1 MRNKKGDEREV
12 KEYERII
19 PGDNVCSIVSCFYFY
34 LSLVLVLFMGIWCL
48 GEEGIGDEANV
59 LDMN

>member
-1 MRNKKGDEREV
+1 MMREV